1 MKSETRHSFVLMVGT
16 GTTAILGL
24 IYTIYAARVLGP
36 EDYAVFGTVVS
47 LVMMCQLALGPI
59 NETITRFSAEYA
71 GEGNLGKVRTLAH
84 EVGKRIAAA
93 GLVGLLIALL
103 LTKPLAEFL
112 KFDETGP
119 LFAAYAMMYL
129 TILISIGR
137 GVLRGVQRFGAYNGN
152 ILTEAAARLLAGFAL
167 LAWLGTVTSGLA
179 AYVVALAITLCL
191 SVGQLRSVWR
201 GHERQ
206 ALDGRAVR
214 RFTLPIFVTMIT
226 YAAFHNLD
234 MILVKHY
241 FPAAEAGIYG
251 AAFALARA
259 MATIVTP
266 FSTLLVPLLSTLRA
280 QGKAVS
286 GPFLRIVGYFSI
298 MALLV
303 LLIFGLF
310 PHQIM
315 RMFTP
320 EYAAGSS
327 LLLPLAVVRL
337 IGFFSFLIAL
347 AGAAVNRFTFL
358 WVFVPGLLI
367 EAAVLWLWHD
377 TLRGVIFAIMI
388 VQGVTLA
395 AMIVLAAT
403 ALKTKDAN
411 SES

>member
-1 MKSETRHSFVLMVGT
+1 
-16 GTTAILGL
+16 
-24 IYTIYAARVLGP
+24 
-36 EDYAVFGTVVS
+36 
-47 LVMMCQLALGPI
+47 
-59 NETITRFSAEYA
+59 
-71 GEGNLGKVRTLAH
+71 
-84 EVGKRIAAA
+84 
-93 GLVGLLIALL
+93 
-103 LTKPLAEFL
+103 
-112 KFDETGP
+112 
-119 LFAAYAMMYL
+119 
-129 TILISIGR
+129 
-137 GVLRGVQRFGAYNGN
+137 
-152 ILTEAAARLLAGFAL
+152 
-167 LAWLGTVTSGLA
+167 
-179 AYVVALAITLCL
+179 
-191 SVGQLRSVWR
+191 
-201 GHERQ
+201 
-206 ALDGRAVR
+206 
-214 RFTLPIFVTMIT
+214 MIT

-241 FPAAEAGIYG
+241 FPAEEAGIYG

-403 ALKTKDAN
+403 TLRTQGAD